1 MVIRA
6 QSFVEDRAPGG
17 KVINGSL
24 NFNEIGW
31 LQKDFSSDGSRT
43 AMTFS
48 FWYKPFKKTSETWIF
63 GTGNTSN
70 PKEGLQY
77 RSTGQ
82 FSWDSNTGGS
92 ANYSVV
98 SAGHYDD
105 VNSWYHVVYVYDSA
119 NSTATDR
126 IRLYINGERLT
137 DTTGTDP
144 SSGEKTQFMN
154 DASYRHFIGTLP
166 GVTVGYVPGKLSDWH
181 FIDGQALD
189 ASYFG
194 FTDSLTGTW
203 RPKKLSYSESGPGD
217 NIDNWVSMTA
227 GSPFNS
233 STTIDEAFDGASD
246 TFAAATTSGYFTFTP
261 TTAITGITN
270 VRLTVQRDSSTS
282 STIELNDVDISSSW
296 SAGATDTVTFARTT
310 LSKLKWGT
318 DGSNQWFS
326 VAKIEVEKDGTYYT
340 LIHGN
345 VNSYHLPFDGN
356 SPIGEDKTVKG
367 NDWLVWKLGN
377 SVSIDKATGA
387 FPIWETTS
395 GGNTAL
401 ARARGNIGVGVTVY
415 NDGSNKYYLDGVQ
428 AGTVKFVPGQT
439 ITFDTSDS
447 TVGGHPFR
455 ISGVSNGAHA
465 DNYYSVD
472 FDGSGDYLS
481 IAQSTDWLFEE
492 GDFTIEFWAYIDA
505 IATDG
510 GIVTNM
516 DDFNSASQYN
526 SRWVIG
532 LYNSELRVWL
542 ADDGAHVLHDYNPPQ
557 QEWVH
562 YAITRETGNSFT
574 LYKNGLNIF
583 RATQTCD
590 LDTNGD
596 LRVGD
601 LTNLGTYNGKISD
614 LRIVKGTAV
623 YTSNFCPPF
632 SPLTNISNT
641 KVLCCNSSTTTGY
654 TVSPGAITAN
664 GDPAVS
670 NDNPYDTY
678 PFATVTSG
686 SEGSAGA
693 ATTITIPH
701 NSPSNLYYY
710 CTQHSGMGG
719 TIGIGVSDQSIADTY
734 AHKNVLALPLTDF
747 DTGGSDLIDLSNQV
761 NCGVTTSTYTYSG
774 TSAGIGSTQA
784 VFYRSSLKFDGN
796 GDYLNISSTDKFA
809 FGNEDVTL
817 EMWAWAAAWTHSP
830 YFMDFRTSGSDT
842 GTTNAVVWY
851 IPNSTGHVN
860 LWMNGSQRIYAD
872 TPFPLDQW
880 VHVAL
885 VRKSNVW
892 TMYQDGIL
900 QSGTWTDSVNF
911 ASTPLT
917 IGQRQGTSSQ
927 SWNGFLSD
935 VRIYKGIAKY
945 TRSFNPPATPTN
957 NSIQPDTPSG
967 DFYPTELEQTDAG
980 ALSFNGINSLLT
992 WDDHADFDMSTED
1005 FCQEFWVYPLQQN
1018 SGHRQNILGTN
1029 TDWGNGYFITQ
1040 ISHPSYP
1047 GRAIIWWYYD
1057 GTYTTAASNRRLPE
1071 NKWSHVAFIR
1081 AGNTFKIFIDG
1092 RLDSTTTITNPGP
1105 IDMSLGGMEFGRHLG
1120 SDKYLEAHIS
1130 NFRVVKGSQVY
1141 TQDFIPSRKPL
1152 ENITGTKLL
1161 FCQDPSDPTAAA
1173 VTGSSIVNG
1182 MNATG
1187 KTITANGNAALSA
1200 STLYMTGA
1208 VSFDGTD
1215 DYLEIP
1221 DSDDWDL
1228 GETWTIEAWVYFESL
1243 DNYDTVVAHGQNGWY
1258 LSGVSG
1264 GKMQF
1269 YDFDGGDMI
1278 ESANSSVSNTTWTH
1292 VALVNNSGTAQWYV
1306 NGTASGSTASINASN
1321 HSATLQIGSQGGA
1334 WDCDGKVSN
1343 LRIVKGRAV
1352 YTSSFTAPQHNL
1364 EWTTETKLLC
1374 CRSATDITASGPSR
1388 TVTAVKS
1395 NLFDNNINAVMG
1407 ERSRYAILSTLNPG
1421 SYGSIKQGG
1430 LQYDGGWSGGNNT
1443 TRMSDLGA
1451 PPYSGKWYCEY
1462 WNERGTSPEPGV
1474 ARLPFTQSA
1483 WDTYLGGSVGTWM
1496 YYSPGTNTGYRYSGG
1511 TAVPYGDSYDVGDV
1525 IGMCLDTDK
1534 GELRFTKN
1542 GIDQGVAYSDLND
1555 IEEIYSKTFHF
1566 GAGAFSQQAQLNF
1579 GQKPFVFPPPE
1590 GYKTLCTANLPV
1602 NIVNPKQYVGVSTWT
1617 GNETAG
1623 RQIYLDFQPDLI
1635 LGKARND
1642 STNWFWTDSV
1652 RGSYKFLY
1660 SNTYGA
1666 EATTANIL
1674 NIDDANDAGFK
1685 LGSSGSLNGTSA
1697 YNYFAYAFKAGG
1709 NKNTFNVDDVGYA
1722 SASDAGLSAATNNLT
1737 LTGASVGTKQGF
1749 SIISYTSVAD
1759 PGSTC
1764 TFAHGLSK
1772 KPELLIVKD
1781 RDGSSNIDDWG
1792 VYYTANGTNTNWI
1805 TLNDTDPQGSNASG
1819 ETLNGVANV
1828 YANLASDRVYISSN
1842 SYANANNADGRNMIA
1857 YAWHS
1862 VEGFSRFGVYEGNAV
1877 ADGMYI
1883 YLGFRPAILILMDI
1897 TSGSN
1902 WATVDTTRS
1911 VSNPN
1916 QKRSRIN
1923 TTDSEGNVTWID
1935 INSEGFKCTASSF
1948 PNTSGKKFLYMAW
1961 ADSPVANKYGGHANS
1976 R

>member
-1 MVIRA
+1 MALHA
-6 QSFVEDRAPGG
+6 QQSISEDRASGG
-17 KVINGSL
+17 KIINGSL

-31 LQKDFSSDGSRT
+31 LQKDFSGDGSRT

-48 FWYKPFKKTSETWIF
+48 FWHKPFKQTSETWIF

-70 PKEGLQY
+70 PREGLQY
-77 RSTGQ
+77 RSNGQ
-82 FSWDSNTGGS
+82 YSWDSNTGGS

-119 NSTATDR
+119 NSTASDR

-137 DTTGTDP
+137 DATGTDP
-144 SSGEKTQFMN
+144 SSDENTQFMN
-154 DASYRHFIGTLP
+154 DASYRHYIGTLP
-166 GVTVGYVPGKLSDWH
+166 GETVGYVPGKLSDWH

-194 FTDSLTGTW
+194 YTDPLTNTW
-203 RPKKLSYSESGPGD
+203 RPKKYE
-217 NIDNWVSMTA
+217 
-227 GSPFNS
+227 
-233 STTIDEAFDGASD
+233 
-246 TFAAATTSGYFTFTP
+246 
-261 TTAITGITN
+261 
-270 VRLTVQRDSSTS
+270 
-282 STIELNDVDISSSW
+282 
-296 SAGATDTVTFARTT
+296 
-310 LSKLKWGT
+310 
-318 DGSNQWFS
+318 
-326 VAKIEVEKDGTYYT
+326 GTYGT
-340 LIHGN
+340 NG
-345 VNSYHLPFDGN
+345 YHLPFDGN
-356 SPIGEDKTVKG
+356 SPIGEDKSGNG

-415 NDGSNKYYLDGVQ
+415 NDGGNKYYLDGVQ

-465 DNYYSVD
+465 DDYYSVD
-472 FDGSGDYLS
+472 FDGSGDYLT

-510 GIVTNM
+510 GIISNLT
-516 DDFNSASQYN
+516 DFNSAAQYN

-719 TIGIGVSDQSIADTY
+719 TVGIGVSDQSIADTY

-747 DTGGSDLIDLSNQV
+747 NTGGSDLTDLSNQV

-784 VFYRSSLKFDGN
+784 VFYRSSLKFDGS
-796 GDYLNISSTDKFA
+796 GDYLSISSTDKFA

-851 IPNSTGHVN
+851 IPSSTGHVN

-935 VRIYKGIAKY
+935 IRIYKGIAKY

-957 NSIQPDTPSG
+957 NSIQPDSPSG
-967 DFYPTELEQTDAG
+967 DAYPTELEQTDAG
-980 ALSFNGINSLLT
+980 AVCFNGINSILT
-992 WDDHADFDMSTED
+992 WDDHADFDMGSED

-1029 TDWGNGYFITQ
+1029 TAWGNGYFITQ

-1047 GRAIIWWYYD
+1047 GKVIIWWYYD
-1057 GTYTTAASNRRLPE
+1057 GTYIAAASNRRLPE
-1071 NKWSHVAFIR
+1071 HKWSHVACIR

-1105 IDMSLGGMEFGRHLG
+1105 IDMSLGGMELGRHLG
-1120 SDKYLEAHIS
+1120 SDKFLEAHIS
-1130 NFRVVKGSQVY
+1130 NLRVVKGSQVY

-1161 FCQDPSDPTAAA
+1161 CCQNPDDPTAAA

-1187 KTITANGNAALSA
+1187 KTITANGDAALSA

-1228 GETWTIEAWVYFESL
+1228 GETWTIEAYVHFDSL

-1278 ESANSSVSNTTWTH
+1278 ESANSSVSNNTWTH

-1334 WDCDGKVSN
+1334 WDCNGKVSN
-1343 LRIVKGRAV
+1343 LRIVKGTAV
-1352 YTSSFTAPQHNL
+1352 YTGNFSAPEHNL
-1364 EWTTETKLLC
+1364 EWTTNTKLLC

-1443 TRMSDLGA
+1443 TRMSDLGV

-1474 ARLPFTQSA
+1474 ARLPFAAAA
-1483 WDTYLGGSVGTWM
+1483 WDTFLGGSVGTWM

-1511 TAVPYGDSYDVGDV
+1511 TGLPYGDTYDVGDV

-1555 IEEIYSKTFHF
+1555 IVDIYTKTFHF

-1623 RQIYLDFQPDLI
+1623 RQMYLEFQPDLI
-1635 LGKARND
+1635 IGKARND

-1652 RGSYKFLY
+1652 RGSNNFIY
-1660 SNTYGA
+1660 SNSEGN

-1697 YNYFAYAFKAGG
+1697 YNYFAYSFKAGG
-1709 NKNTFNVDDVGYA
+1709 SKNTFNVDGVGYA
-1722 SASDAGLSAATNNLT
+1722 SASDAGLTAGNLT
-1737 LTGASVGTKQGF
+1737 VTAASVGTKQGF
-1749 SIISYTSVAD
+1749 SIINYTSGGAND
-1759 PGSTC
+1759 DQFP
-1764 TFAHGLSK
+1764 HGLTRA
-1772 KPELLIVKD
+1772 PEIFIAKD
-1781 RDGSSNIDDWG
+1781 RGGAGSYDNWG
-1792 VYYTANGTNTNWI
+1792 IYYSVNGVNTNWME
-1805 TLNDTDPQGSNASG
+1805 LNTNVAQGSNSSG
-1819 ETLNGVANV
+1819 ATLNGVSGAFASLGADVVHLSNSA
-1828 YANLASDRVYISSN
+1828 YANGGG
-1842 SYANANNADGRNMIA
+1842 DGSPQAGQNMIG
-1857 YAWHS
+1857 YLWHS
-1862 VEGFSRFGVYEGNAV
+1862 VPGFSKFGVYDGNGTDP
-1877 ADGMYI
+1877 DGIYI
-1883 YLGFRPAILILMDI
+1883 YLGFRPAILMIKRTTD
-1897 TSGSN
+1897 TSN
-1902 WATVDTTRS
+1902 WAIVDTTRGI
-1911 VSNPN
+1911 SNPN
-1916 QKRSRIN
+1916 QKRSRMN
-1923 TTDSEGNVTWID
+1923 TTDSEGDVTWID
-1935 INSEGFKCTASSF
+1935 INSEGFKCRATGFPNASS
-1948 PNTSGKKFLYMAW
+1948 SSYLYMAW
-1961 ADSPVANKYGGHANS
+1961 ADSPLANKYGGHANS